1 MATSKIERL
10 KDNLKNLRKK
20 SKEAKG
26 ESIRRVGNFG
36 ASTMIGYFEGNGLE
50 KVPAIPGTAP
60 EATIAAV
67 GLVGAMFLPGTLG
80 DVAEG
85 IADSGIALTGR
96 KLGVAAR
103 EAMGP
108 SSPTPVRGE
117 EVGRATALPPAPA
130 ALPPH
135 REAIEGEDYD
145 GDDEVEG
152 EDPYEAF
159 LDGRVA
165 A

>member
-36 ASTMIGYFEGNGLE
+36 ASTTIGYFEGNGLE

-108 SSPTPVRGE
+108 STPSTPVRGE
-117 EVGRATALPPAPA
+117 EVGRAAALPPAPA
-130 ALPPH
+130 PALPSH

-145 GDDEVEG
+145 DDVEG

>member
-36 ASTMIGYFEGNGLE
+36 ASTTIGYFEGNGLE

-108 SSPTPVRGE
+108 STPVRGE
-117 EVGRATALPPAPA
+117 EVCRAAVLPPAPA

-145 GDDEVEG
+145 GDDVEG

>member
-36 ASTMIGYFEGNGLE
+36 ASTTIGYFEGNGLE

-103 EAMGP
+103 EAMGGP
-108 SSPTPVRGE
+108 STPVRGE
-117 EVGRATALPPAPA
+117 EVGRALPPAPA

-145 GDDEVEG
+145 GDDVEG